1 MWLIFSLISV
11 VLSTLYALLQKNI
24 LNEGVNVF
32 DITIHA
38 LPVYLLIVAVI
49 YASRRDAFTSSIN
62 SGLWWKIA
70 LLTVIGSINLYVSRT
85 AQKEA
90 PNPGFALAIM
100 SASIVPLTLLYGKD
114 VTPRVLAGIV
124 AMALGA
130 ASLSMV

>member
-1 MWLIFSLISV
+1 MWLIFSLISLL
-11 VLSTLYALLQKNI
+11 LSTFYALLQKNI

-38 LPVYLLIVAVI
+38 LPVYLFIVAVI
-49 YASRRDAFTSSIN
+49 YASRRNVFTSIDS
-62 SGLWWKIA
+62 SVWWKIA
-70 LLTVIGSINLYVSRT
+70 LLTIIGSINLYVSRT

-100 SASIVPLTLLYGKD
+100 SASIVPLTLLYGKY